1 MPNRPI
7 ATEDPGSVTD
17 GTTLGGTNQSWSTLG
32 LYRALDGQ
40 ITECRLLPLDPL
52 AFDTVWSTTS

>member
-1 MPNRPI
+1 M
-7 ATEDPGSVTD
+7 TD
-17 GTTLGGTNQSWSTLG
+17 GTTLGGTNHSWSTLG

-40 ITECRLLPLDPL
+40 ITECWLLPLDPL